1 LLQLESWWDALNQLR
16 GLTCSRVLILVGGA
30 FRLRRLGAHADQF
43 DLLSFIDKSR
53 LVVQAAVGRRRR
65 CPLAV
70 GPKAEPARQL

>member
-1 LLQLESWWDALNQLR
+1 
-16 GLTCSRVLILVGGA
+16 V
-30 FRLRRLGAHADQF
+30 